1 MKIQDDVEDFM
12 MAANQPVR
20 HNTSYPSYGEHP
32 AQEILYVDLI
42 TEEYKELVEAFN
54 DKDVIETADA
64 ICDLIWVLSGLASTL
79 GIPVEACWN
88 EVRDSN
94 RSKVV
99 EGRLIKNNDGKV
111 MKPEGYFKPN
121 LHKVMFE

>member
-12 MAANQPVR
+12 MAANQVVENVLPA
-20 HNTSYPSYGEHP
+20 YGVAP
-32 AQEILYVDLI
+32 AQEDLYMDLI
-42 TEEYKELVEAFN
+42 TEEYEELVEAFQN
-54 DKDVIETADA
+54 KDVIETADA
-64 ICDLIWVLSGLASTL
+64 ICDIMWVLNGLASTL

-99 EGRLIKNNDGKV
+99 EGRLIKNHDGKV
-111 MKPEGYFKPN
+111 MKPEGYFKPD
-121 LHKVMFE
+121 LHKVLFT